1 MQPSVWARRK
11 SSSILIPLCPCT
23 QVRSCCNKVF
33 GQNSFRWGSTRNC
46 VLPECLNTPGL
57 YSARQSVPYVFRP
70 WPIMLNLNTQP
81 CSRADVHR
89 CWIMDDTLTLG
100 WYICHISTSIQ
111 SQAFAR
117 LSLFI
122 PSRVHVLSLDICSG
136 VHDGPERWCLTAA
149 TLNRDSAGADW
160 ERPAP
165 EGHGGGRPWSRRA
178 RLRPKRLPLQ
188 NPKSN
193 VSQIINQF
201 NEFKFWLTSLFRL
214 WTCIHTDSHSW
225 KFKPLWC
232 HII

>member
-1 MQPSVWARRK
+1 MLRSYTRGEWWTWRHIAQTKRHLSFKQPSVRARRK

-46 VLPECLNTPGL
+46 VLLECLNTPGL

-81 CSRADVHR
+81 CSRAGVHR
-89 CWIMDDTLTLG
+89 YWIMDDTLTLG

-122 PSRVHVLSLDICSG
+122 RRLEFTFCRLTSAAGFMTALSADVSLL
-136 VHDGPERWCLTAA
+136 P
-149 TLNRDSAGADW
+149 TLNRDSTGSENGQHPRATGVGGTHGADQLDW
-160 ERPAP
+160 C
-165 EGHGGGRPWSRRA
+165 
-178 RLRPKRLPLQ
+178 Q
-188 NPKSN
+188 NVGLLYTPN
-193 VSQIINQF
+193 LVF
-201 NEFKFWLTSLFRL
+201 L
-214 WTCIHTDSHSW
+214 
-225 KFKPLWC
+225 
-232 HII
+232 